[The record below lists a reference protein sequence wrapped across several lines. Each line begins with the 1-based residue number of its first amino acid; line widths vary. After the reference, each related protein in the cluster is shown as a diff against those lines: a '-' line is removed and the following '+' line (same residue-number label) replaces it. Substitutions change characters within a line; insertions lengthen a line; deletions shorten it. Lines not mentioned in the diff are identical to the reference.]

1 MSKGVVIVADDDAAI
16 RTVLNQALTRAGFT
30 VKLASKTS
38 TLLELVEEGE
48 ADCVVSD
55 VIMPDGDAFETLP
68 KIKQLNPDLPVI
80 LISAQN
86 TFVTAL
92 RAQETGAYEYLPKP
106 FDLQELIEVA
116 ERAIFEPKNNST
128 TEIAETYS
136 QGMPLVGRSTLMQD
150 IYRSIVRLVHT
161 NMSVMISGEPGT
173 GKRLIARVLHD
184 FGDRKHSPFIPVN
197 LSALPS
203 DMIEGDLFGRVNEM
217 GEIEHGLLRQADGGT
232 LFLDEIS
239 ELPMAAQTRLLRV
252 LMQFESIPVGSTNAV
267 KVNVRIIST
276 SSKNINTLIEQGSFR
291 EDLFYRLNVVPL
303 QLSSLI
309 NRVED
314 IPDLARHFI
323 KLAEMEGSTVR
334 HLDPAAIQV
343 LKQHTWP
350 GNVRELENLIKRIC
364 ILYPQETITAMSVET
379 EIRNSGY
386 FQEQINTANNSGFS
400 GLRGATEFFAKR
412 YFAEH
417 EPGLPEDGVYQRFL
431 EEFEYPLL
439 ASALAA
445 TNGNQIKAAKIL
457 GLNRNTLRKKIQEH
471 GIRIIKTAR

>member
-1 MSKGVVIVADDDAAI
+1 MSKGTVIVADDDAAI
-16 RTVLNQALTRAGFT
+16 RIVINQALTRAGFT

-38 TLLELVEEGE
+38 ALIELVEEGE
-48 ADCVVSD
+48 GDCVISD

-68 KIKQLNPDLPVI
+68 KIKQIAPDLPVV

-92 RAQETGAYEYLPKP
+92 RAQETGAFEYLPKP
-106 FDLQELIEVA
+106 FDLQELIDVT
-116 ERAIFEPKNNST
+116 ERAVFEPKKNTT

-136 QGMPLVGRSTLMQD
+136 QGMPLVGRSSVMQD
-150 IYRSIVRLVHT
+150 VYRSIVRLVHT
-161 NMSVMISGEPGT
+161 DMSVMISGDGGT
-173 GKRLIARVLHD
+173 GKRLVARVLHD

-197 LSALPS
+197 LTALPS
-203 DMIEGDLFGRVNEM
+203 DMIEGDLFGRVNEN
-217 GEIEHGLLRQADGGT
+217 GKIDHGLLRQADGGT

-239 ELPMAAQTRLLRV
+239 ELPMAAQIRLLRV

-276 SSKNINTLIEQGSFR
+276 SSKNISALIQQGSFR
-291 EDLFYRLNVVPL
+291 EDLFFRLNVVPL
-303 QLSSLI
+303 QLPSLA
-309 NRVED
+309 NRSED

-323 KLAEMEGSTVR
+323 KLAELEGSAVR
-334 HLDPAAIQV
+334 HLDAGAIQA
-343 LKQHTWP
+343 LKKHTWP

-364 ILYPQETITAMSVET
+364 ILYPQETVSTTSVET

-386 FQEQINTANNSGFS
+386 FQEQINNANNSGFT
-400 GLRGATEFFAKR
+400 GLRGATEFFVKR

-417 EPGLPEDGVYQRFL
+417 EPGLPDDGVYERFL
-431 EEFEYPLL
+431 REFEYPLI
-439 ASALAA
+439 ASTLAA

-457 GLNRNTLRKKIQEH
+457 GLNRNTLRKKINEH
-471 GIRIIKTAR
+471 GIRIIKTAS